1 MLGYREAAQ
10 DINNIITT
18 LSQNKKEVSKEVS
31 KEQTL
36 SKEQTQSKESKEP
49 TQQSKEQ
56 SNISNFSDSIILSEP
71 VIFTFTDSIQWV

>member
-18 LSQNKKEVSKEVS
+18 LSQNKKEVS